1 MTSDTSFQSTYDDF
15 MEIWLQFGHVF
26 LFSSVYPLAG
36 FFALLNN
43 FMELRM
49 DAYKLCTLMRKPT
62 PRGVRDIGAWYMVR
76 SKESF
81 TFSKWFTLELDLCR
95 HSTSLPWFLWLPIWP
110 CCLWTKMFRL
120 LHQIRLPEIG
130 FYFSWLLSILC
141 YRFASL
147 WTR

>member
-49 DAYKLCTLMRKPT
+49 DAYKLCKLMRKPT

-81 TFSKWFTLELDLCR
+81 TCSK
-95 HSTSLPWFLWLPIWP
+95 
-110 CCLWTKMFRL
+110 
-120 LHQIRLPEIG
+120 
-130 FYFSWLLSILC
+130 
-141 YRFASL
+141 
-147 WTR
+147 

>member
-1 MTSDTSFQSTYDDF
+1 MNKICKKNHVKSQKIRCCHKEVECLSAIQDDFSIKIAKFSLLCDPYESTYDDF

-49 DAYKLCTLMRKPT
+49 DAYKLCKLMRKPT

-76 SKESF
+76 CYLF
-81 TFSKWFTLELDLCR
+81 
-95 HSTSLPWFLWLPIWP
+95 
-110 CCLWTKMFRL
+110 KM
-120 LHQIRLPEIG
+120 I
-130 FYFSWLLSILC
+130 YLSI
-141 YRFASL
+141 
-147 WTR
+147 